1 MRGYRGILGRVKCWG
16 TAFFC
21 LVVFSS
27 LLSGD
32 EVDKLIEKADPP
44 ASFAIHTA
52 DFSAKQEEFMF
63 DSNEGQI
70 ERSLWVIKDRDRYV
84 AIWHQE
90 ASKLYVVA
98 ANPARA
104 SKEIKIPS
112 AYNTGGNTFDGKL
125 GVRVTTFPYCYGFIQ
140 SADKRRFNFSGGWG
154 TLTLTDTSTWNKE
167 HNTEAVY
174 TLTFRCDP
182 VLGYVVDIDVEFK
195 TNEEEDGNGNP
206 FEPELVNLYPNHT
219 FMQKM
224 PDAGWRYEY
233 TVYTPPNSDKYVGWI
248 NDFSQSDPADGVR
261 LRNGG
266 FSSFLFDPERQGPAL
281 TCTVEEGISL
291 RNATCNLQYDQHHL
305 VSLPKGRDMNGYFKV
320 GAKFRLVFL
329 PPEITGYI
337 MERVEI
343 TDWRSND
350 AFAIRIG
357 ETEDFETNKSPKTAE
372 YAKGYR
378 ALELSEEE
386 AHNGDK
392 SFAVDGE
399 SRFRIDPQPVLEPN
413 ATYMLE
419 AWVKVVKGETIET
432 EAYLLAEPSQ
442 WMPKGTKLEAYQ
454 SKGVK
459 DEDDWK
465 NITLEFKNGPLGST
479 YRLYVVVKGQC
490 EKTYFDDVSIMMVS
504 PPADVLLDKF
514 NPDESREK

>member
-1 MRGYRGILGRVKCWG
+1 MRVFEGKLGRIKFWC
-16 TAFFC
+16 TLTFFS
-21 LVVFSS
+21 LLVFSPV
-27 LLSGD
+27 LSAD
-32 EVDKLIEKADPP
+32 EVDKLIEEAGAP
-44 ASFAIHTA
+44 ASFAIHSA
-52 DFSAKQEEFMF
+52 DFSAKEEKFTF

-70 ERSLWVIKDRDRYV
+70 ERSLWVIKDRENYV
-84 AIWHQE
+84 AVWHQE

-104 SKEIKIPS
+104 SKEIKMPS

-125 GVRVTTFPYCYGFIQ
+125 GVRVTTFPYCYGAIQ
-140 SADKRRFNFSGGWG
+140 SADKRRFNFTSGWG
-154 TLTLTDTSTWNKE
+154 TLTLTDTSTWFKE

-174 TLTFRCDP
+174 ALTFRCDP
-182 VLGYVVDIDVEFK
+182 VLGYVVDIDIEFK
-195 TNEEEDGNGNP
+195 TNDEEDGNGNP

-224 PDAGWRYEY
+224 LDAGWRYEY
-233 TVYTPPNSDKYVGWI
+233 TVYTPPNSEKYVGWI
-248 NDFSQSDPADGVR
+248 NDFSQSNPADGVR

-281 TCTVEEGISL
+281 TCTVDDGINL
-291 RNATCNLQYDQHHL
+291 RSATYNLQFNQHYY

-320 GAKFRLVFL
+320 GAKYRLVFL
-329 PPEITGYI
+329 PRDITRYI
-337 MERVEI
+337 MEKVEI
-343 TDWRSND
+343 TDRGSNN

-357 ETEDFETNKSPKTAE
+357 EIEDFETNRISKSSE
-372 YAKGYR
+372 YAKSYP
-378 ALELSEEE
+378 ALELSEAE
-386 AHNGDK
+386 AHSGDK
-392 SFAVDGE
+392 SLAVDGE

-419 AWVKVVKGETIET
+419 AWVKVVKGQTSKT

-459 DEDDWK
+459 DEDGWK
-465 NITLEFKNGPLGST
+465 NITLEFKNGPLGAT
-479 YRLYVVVKGQC
+479 YRLYAVVKGQC

-504 PPADVLLDKF
+504 PPSDILLD
-514 NPDESREK
+514 NYNLDESR

>member
-1 MRGYRGILGRVKCWG
+1 MSVFEGKLGRIKFWC
-16 TAFFC
+16 TLTFF
-21 LVVFSS
+21 S
-27 LLSGD
+27 LLVLSPVLSAD
-32 EVDKLIEKADPP
+32 EVDKLIEEAGAP

-52 DFSAKQEEFMF
+52 DFSAKQEEFTF
-63 DSNEGQI
+63 DSNEGKI

-84 AIWHQE
+84 AVWHQE

-104 SKEIKIPS
+104 SKEIKMPS
-112 AYNTGGNTFDGKL
+112 AYDTSGDSFDGKL
-125 GVRVTTFPYCYGFIQ
+125 GVRVTTFPCCYGSIQ
-140 SADKRRFNFSGGWG
+140 TADKHRFSFTGGWG
-154 TLTLTDTSTWNKE
+154 TLTLTDTSTWTKE

-224 PDAGWRYEY
+224 PDAEWRYEY

-248 NDFSQSDPADGVR
+248 NDVSQSDLADGVR

-266 FSSFLFDPERQGPAL
+266 FSSFLFDPERKGPAL
-281 TCTVEEGISL
+281 TCTVDEGIKL
-291 RNATCNLQYDQHHL
+291 RNAASNLRFDRDYY
-305 VSLPKGRDMNGYFKV
+305 VTLPRGRDMNGHFKV
-320 GAKFRLVFL
+320 DAKFCLVFL
-329 PPEITGYI
+329 PPDITRYI
-337 MERVEI
+337 MEKVEI

-357 ETEDFETNKSPKTAE
+357 ETEDFETNRISKSSE
-372 YAKGYR
+372 YTKVYP
-378 ALELSEEE
+378 ALELSDKE
-386 AHNGDK
+386 AHSGDK

-419 AWVKVVKGETIET
+419 AWVKVVKGQTSKT
-432 EAYLLAEPSQ
+432 EAYLLAEPSR
-442 WMPKGTKLEAYQ
+442 WMPKGTKLEPYQ
-454 SKGVK
+454 SKSVK
-459 DEDDWK
+459 DEDGWK

-479 YRLYVVVKGQC
+479 YRLYAVVNGPC
-490 EKTYFDDVSIMMVS
+490 EKTYFDDVSIMMAS

-514 NPDESREK
+514 NLD